1 MDGPID
7 HDRFARWLADYI
19 GAWRSG
25 ERSAVEALF
34 TEDARYAFAPFRP
47 PLLGRAAIVEMWLE
61 DPDAAGSW
69 TADYRP
75 LAVDG
80 QVAVAHGETSYRRA
94 DGAREDVDYRNI
106 FVCEFAPDGRCR
118 SFVEWY
124 MTVPPTAER
133 EDVPAA

>member
-1 MDGPID
+1 MD
-7 HDRFARWLADYI
+7 HTRFAAWLRGYI
-19 GAWRSG
+19 EAWRSG
-25 ERSAVEALF
+25 DRAAVEALF

-47 PLLGRAAIVEMWLE
+47 PLLGRDAIIEMWLKE
-61 DPDAAGSW
+61 PDALGSW

-80 QVAVAHGETSYRRA
+80 HVAVAHGETSYRKA

-124 MTVPPTAER
+124 MTVPQTQAQEQ
-133 EDVPAA
+133 EDEPAA